1 MEFLFR
7 IDAKGKGGLSL
18 PFSSIFALFVYDV
31 VQVFYDEVKDANKPS
46 PSLPFRVQLSSTLYG
61 NDAKLVSSSLLVLDP
76 DVSEGGRAT
85 GTRSN
90 GRCRSIR
97 KQK

>member
-31 VQVFYDEVKDANKPS
+31 VQVFHDEVKDGNKPS
-46 PSLPFRVQLSSTLYG
+46 PSLPFRVQLSSTLY
-61 NDAKLVSSSLLVLDP
+61 AKLVSSSLLVLDP
-76 DVSEGGRAT
+76 DVSEGGRAA

-90 GRCRSIR
+90 GRCRSTR